1 MGRILLVED
10 SASGQVL
17 VRRALEECAEVHV
30 AGTQEEALNMLRR
43 ENFDLLIVDVS
54 LPDGDGFGLCA
65 TMLAGLSHEPGAPP
79 RPRVLFLTGKGEIA
93 DKLTG
98 FSVGGDDYLVKP
110 VDPLELRA
118 RVITQLRHC
127 REAALQSSQLRAG
140 NLRIDLAAHQALLD
154 EGGNPRQV
162 SLTPTEYKLLLQL
175 ARHES
180 QVFTRDQLL
189 QALSGGRTHV
199 TDRTIDAHLCRL
211 RKKLETCTHSV
222 EPIYGVGYKF
232 ARRAA

>member
-1 MGRILLVED
+1 MGRVLLVED
-10 SASGQVL
+10 SASSQAL

-30 AGTQEEALNMLRR
+30 AGTQEQALASLRK
-43 ENFDLLIVDVS
+43 ESFDLLIVDVS

-65 TMLAGLSHEPGAPP
+65 TLLAEPP
-79 RPRVLFLTGKGEIA
+79 RNPDPALRPRIIFLTGKGEIT

-127 REAALQSSQLRAG
+127 REAALQSNKLRAG
-140 NLRIDLAAHQALLD
+140 NLSIDLAAHQASLG
-154 EGGNPRQV
+154 EGEGQREV
-162 SLTPTEYKLLLQL
+162 SLTPTEFKLLLQL

-189 QALSGGRTHV
+189 QSLSGGKTHV

-211 RKKLETCTHSV
+211 RKKLEACTHGV

-232 ARRAA
+232 ARKAA